1 MKILHVCAAAA
12 PAAVVLA
19 LIAARL
25 AAAPADF
32 VPWWNDE
39 VVYWNEVAS
48 FAHRGFDTGY
58 VTVNEQPAPA
68 PFSRFGPHG
77 PVFAVVYGLAA
88 KITGWKI
95 YSGFVINLVLVPAA
109 AFVWLRVRR
118 PRLLEL
124 AVPALFWPMVL
135 LLPTN
140 MQEPMHFAIAFLLAA
155 ATWRLLSG
163 DLTMWTWGWVVPLLA
178 IAALAR
184 PTWALMVLPLGW
196 VRLRGASVLA
206 RAALVAAAGAALA
219 AAQQVFAYLAAPFP
233 GSIAYLPANTAGT
246 AGGFVTALAGGVQTL
261 AGRIPNTVRA
271 YLDAENGD
279 PVEVALR
286 YTSLGISVLL
296 LALVLRPSRSVAEPE
311 TARNGAAL
319 QAAVLA
325 LLPLVAL
332 VVATG
337 YIEGFRDFRIVSPHL
352 LYAVLVGSAATPVVA
367 VAWGATLLAMPT
379 YLESFGDLHRQ
390 RFAAAG
396 AEIEAVRQNLAPV
409 LAHDPDGD
417 GWDNTLLVHVDLL
430 RYPLA
435 GVPPGISVSY
445 ALDWD
450 DQPMP
455 PRSRHLLLRPA
466 DEEAIQGRVRL
477 QRTASTPIGDLYR
490 NLDAR

>member
-1 MKILHVCAAAA
+1 MKLLHVCAAAA

-19 LIAARL
+19 LMAARL
-25 AAAPADF
+25 GAAPADF

-68 PFSRFGPHG
+68 TLSRFGPHG

-88 KITGWKI
+88 KVTGWKI
-95 YSGFVINLVLVPAA
+95 YSGFLINLVLVSAA

-124 AVPALFWPMVL
+124 ALPALFWPMVL

-163 DLTMWTWGWVVPLLA
+163 DMTIGTWGWVVPLLA
-178 IAALAR
+178 VAALAR

-196 VRLRGASVLA
+196 VRLRGAPVLA
-206 RAALVAAAGAALA
+206 RVVLVAATGAALA

-233 GSIAYLPANTAGT
+233 GSVAYLPATTAGSG
-246 AGGFVTALAGGVQTL
+246 GGFVTALAEGAQTL
-261 AGRIPNTVRA
+261 AARIPGTVRA

-286 YTSLGISVLL
+286 YTSLGLSAMLV
-296 LALVLRPSRSVAEPE
+296 ALTLRPSRRVTAGE

-325 LLPLVAL
+325 LVPIVVLVI
-332 VVATG
+332 VTG
-337 YIEGFRDFRIVSPHL
+337 YIEGFRDFRIVSAHL

-367 VAWGATLLAMPT
+367 VAWGATLLMVPT
-379 YLESFGDLHRQ
+379 YLQSFDDLHRE
-390 RFAAAG
+390 RFAAGG
-396 AEIEAVRQNLAPV
+396 AAIEAVRKGLAPV
-409 LAHDPDGD
+409 LAHDPGGD
-417 GWDNTLLVHVDLL
+417 GWDNTLLVHADLL

-435 GVPPGISVSY
+435 GVPPGISLSY
-445 ALDWD
+445 TLDWD

-466 DEEAIQGRVRL
+466 DEEAIRGRVRL